1 MSSIADFV
9 TKYINYTILSLIKT
23 NSPYFLFIY
32 DLSIKTKLET
42 NKVRR
47 GGEGIAMISND
58 RNVKKISPCKKIYDS
73 DFEKYL
79 ITFW

>member
-23 NSPYFLFIY
+23 NRPYFLFIY

-47 GGEGIAMISND
+47 EGEGG
-58 RNVKKISPCKKIYDS
+58 
-73 DFEKYL
+73 L
-79 ITFW
+79 QW